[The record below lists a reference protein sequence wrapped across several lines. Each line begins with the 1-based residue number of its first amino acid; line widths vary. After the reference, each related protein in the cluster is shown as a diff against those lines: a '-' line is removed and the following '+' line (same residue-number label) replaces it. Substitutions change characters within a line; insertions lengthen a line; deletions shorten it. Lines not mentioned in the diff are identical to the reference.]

1 MPDWEV
7 IKDPTTGFDR
17 LSAAGIPVETET
29 ALNDYFQDSGFF
41 GGKFK

>member
-7 IKDPTTGFDR
+7 IKDPTTGIDR
-17 LSAAGIPVETET
+17 LSAKGIPVENEA
-29 ALNDYFQDSGFF
+29 ALNDFLQDSGFF